1 MKRLPALLPL
11 AAAALAVS
19 CSPRPTAPDFGERS
33 VDTLLR
39 HGAAS
44 CRVEYRFATIR
55 NADASEALRTIEQA
69 NIGYFFELEE
79 FSGTPAEAAD
89 SALHEIARECL
100 PDLPERAEA
109 PTYEIAVESQGT
121 VVDTLLTY
129 VIVRSSYLGGAHGSY
144 ATNYHNYSL
153 RDGYELCTAD
163 LFTPEQLREIDR
175 RIRLKL
181 LEQYDATDDEGL
193 AAAGLFPDYIT
204 ATENFLVTPYGIT
217 FHYNPYEIGCYAL
230 GAVEVEFSTGE
241 LNEVRAR

>member
-19 CSPRPTAPDFGERS
+19 CSSRPTAPDFGERS

-109 PTYEIAVESQGT
+109 PVYEIAVESQGT

-144 ATNYHNYSL
+144 TTNYHNYSL

-230 GAVEVEFSTGE
+230 GAVEVEFPTDE